1 MKREYK
7 VIALDMD
14 GTVLTDEKII
24 DEETKEAI
32 HAALKAGKEVVFC
45 TGRSYAQMREIL
57 QDFPDMHY
65 LCGENSALIY
75 DLVHKRPAK
84 MASVS
89 YEYIEKIFE
98 LVKGRD
104 IMPLIFSGGDDYMNE
119 SQGFR
124 LEHYEMAWLQPS
136 LIKVGT
142 MVPNAFEEIKKNNG
156 NIEKI
161 CLFHTS
167 VEEREKTMEAL
178 LKEKLPLTYA
188 KAEISSLEIT
198 PLDMDKSKGL
208 EFLSETLGIPVEEM
222 IMVGDAD
229 NDLPALKKAGLAVAM
244 GNANEHVKAIAHVQV
259 ADNNHHGCAEAI
271 YKYLLGQE

>member
-1 MKREYK
+1 MKKEYK

-14 GTVLTDEKII
+14 GTALTDQKVI

-45 TGRSYAQMREIL
+45 TGRSYAEMREIL
-57 QDFPDMHY
+57 LDFPDMHY

-75 DLVHKRPAK
+75 DLVHKRPVK

-98 LVKGRD
+98 LIKGRD
-104 IMPLIFSGGDDYMNE
+104 IMPLIFSGGEAYVNE
-119 SQGFR
+119 SQSLR
-124 LEHYEMAWLQPS
+124 LEHYEMGWLQPGI
-136 LIKVGT
+136 IKVGT
-142 MVPNAFEEIKKNNG
+142 IVANAFEEVKKNRG

-167 VEEREKTMEAL
+167 VEERAKTWEMLNKAD
-178 LKEKLPLTYA
+178 LPLTYA
-188 KAEISSLEIT
+188 NSEVSSLEIT
-198 PLDMDKSKGL
+198 PLNMDKSKGL
-208 EFLSETLGIPVEEM
+208 EFLSETLGISIEEM

-229 NDLPALKKAGLAVAM
+229 NDLPALKKAGLSVAM
-244 GNANEHVKAIAHVQV
+244 GNANEHVKEIAHVQV

-271 YKYLLGQE
+271 YKYLLRRE

>member
-1 MKREYK
+1 MKKEYK

-14 GTVLTDEKII
+14 GTALTDQKVI

-32 HAALKAGKEVVFC
+32 HVALMAGKEVVFC
-45 TGRSYAQMREIL
+45 TGRSYAEMREVL

-75 DLVHKRPAK
+75 DLVHKRPVK

-98 LVKGRD
+98 LIKGRD
-104 IMPLIFSGGDDYMNE
+104 IMPLIFSGGEAYVNE
-119 SQGFR
+119 GQSLR
-124 LEHYEMAWLQPS
+124 LEHYEIGWLQPGI
-136 LIKVGT
+136 IKVGT
-142 MVPNAFEEIKKNNG
+142 IVANAFEEIKKNHG

-167 VEEREKTMEAL
+167 VEERAKTWEMLNKAN
-178 LKEKLPLTYA
+178 LPLTYA
-188 KAEISSLEIT
+188 NSEVSSLEIT
-198 PLDMDKSKGL
+198 PLNMDKSKGL
-208 EFLSETLGIPVEEM
+208 EFLGETLEIPVEEM

-244 GNANEHVKAIAHVQV
+244 GNANEHVKEIAHVQV

-271 YKYLLGQE
+271 YKYLLGKE

>member
-1 MKREYK
+1 MKKEYK

-14 GTVLTDEKII
+14 GTALTDQKVV

-32 HAALKAGKEVVFC
+32 HVALMAGKEVVFC
-45 TGRSYAQMREIL
+45 TGRSYAEMREIL

-75 DLVHKRPAK
+75 DLVHKRPVK

-98 LVKGRD
+98 LIKGRD
-104 IMPLIFSGGDDYMNE
+104 IMPLIFSGGEAYVNE
-119 SQGFR
+119 GQSLR
-124 LEHYEMAWLQPS
+124 LEHYEIGWLQPGI
-136 LIKVGT
+136 IKVGT
-142 MVPNAFEEIKKNNG
+142 IVANAFEEIKKNHG

-167 VEEREKTMEAL
+167 VEERAKTWEILNKAN
-178 LKEKLPLTYA
+178 LPLTYA
-188 KAEISSLEIT
+188 NSEVSSLEIT
-198 PLDMDKSKGL
+198 PLNMDKSKGL
-208 EFLSETLGIPVEEM
+208 EFLGETLEIPVEAM

-244 GNANEHVKAIAHVQV
+244 GNANEHVKEIAHVQV

-271 YKYLLGQE
+271 YKYLLGKE

>member
-1 MKREYK
+1 MKKEYK

-14 GTVLTDEKII
+14 GTALTDQKVV

-32 HAALKAGKEVVFC
+32 HVALMAGKEVVFC
-45 TGRSYAQMREIL
+45 TGRSYAEMREIL

-75 DLVHKRPAK
+75 DLVHKRPVK

-98 LVKGRD
+98 LIKGRD
-104 IMPLIFSGGDDYMNE
+104 IMPLIFSGGEAYVNE
-119 SQGFR
+119 GQSLR
-124 LEHYEMAWLQPS
+124 LEHYEIGWLQPGI
-136 LIKVGT
+136 IKVGT
-142 MVPNAFEEIKKNNG
+142 IVANAFEEIKKNHG

-167 VEEREKTMEAL
+167 VEERAKTWEMLNKAN
-178 LKEKLPLTYA
+178 LPLTYA
-188 KAEISSLEIT
+188 NSEVSSLEIT
-198 PLDMDKSKGL
+198 PLNMDKSKGL
-208 EFLSETLGIPVEEM
+208 EFLGETLEIPVEEM

-244 GNANEHVKAIAHVQV
+244 GNANEHVKEIAHVQV

-271 YKYLLGQE
+271 YKYLLGKE